1 MNIKHAVESLIRK
14 PCPACGGVGT
24 QTWITGFSDESG
36 YAREKRLCEKCNGTG
51 YVLYLAPQ
59 LRRAAEL
66 LICVLGSLAVYA
78 FLGWQETVVV
88 LLALIMIDM
97 KMLQQAME
105 K

>member
-14 PCPACGGVGT
+14 PCPACGGAGWYT
-24 QTWITGFSDESG
+24 SPHIQYPCKQCDGS
-36 YAREKRLCEKCNGTG
+36 R
-51 YVLYLAPQ
+51 YVSRFTPELRRAAEL

-88 LLALIMIDM
+88 LLVLIMIDM
-97 KMLQQAME
+97 KMLQQEME